1 MRGYS
6 PVYLVRCNSDS
17 SLFRVLQDQASG
29 SSQIRSKEDQDLA
42 ESKENHESRS
52 LNCNFAASQPSTAPP
67 DLPRLRSSCKRALL
81 MILNY
86 MEKEKRER
94 MATGSQTKMKGKR
107 SKRVSIPLVKE
118 QEASYQVKNIPDIL
132 SRGVKES
139 FFPRHL
145 ELVPQLN
152 EVYELEL
159 AYYESKILTD
169 EEIIRNGPTSRS

>member
-1 MRGYS
+1 LHYFCG
-6 PVYLVRCNSDS
+6 P
-17 SLFRVLQDQASG
+17 
-29 SSQIRSKEDQDLA
+29 
-42 ESKENHESRS
+42 
-52 LNCNFAASQPSTAPP
+52 
-67 DLPRLRSSCKRALL
+67 LL